1 MFDFNTYTKQYQD
14 LANQVTDLLSPK
26 SLKDAQEKSKNFALD
41 ILTTA
46 TEATQSN
53 LEAVSKLTGKE
64 SKQYFVKAS
73 DLVDTTYQYA
83 KEIIETGTIKSF
95 ALPGYTK

>member
-1 MFDFNTYTKQYQD
+1 MFSTYTKQAEQF
-14 LANQVTDLLSPK
+14 ANQVTEFFTPK
-26 SLKDAQEKSKNFALD
+26 QFKEAQQKSKTFALD
-41 ILTTA
+41 ILNIA

-53 LEAVSKLTGKE
+53 IEAVSKLTGKE
-64 SKQYFVKAS
+64 FQVYLDKSS

>member
-14 LANQVTDLLSPK
+14 FANQVTDLLSPK
-26 SLKDAQEKSKNFALD
+26 SLKDAQDKSKTFALD
-41 ILTTA
+41 ILTTV

-53 LEAVSKLTGKE
+53 IEAVSKLTGKE

>member
-1 MFDFNTYTKQYQD
+1 MFSTYTKQAEQF
-14 LANQVTDLLSPK
+14 ANQVAEFFTPK
-26 SLKDAQEKSKNFALD
+26 QFKEAQEKSKNFALD

-53 LEAVSKLTGKE
+53 IEAVSKLTGKE
-64 SKQYFVKAS
+64 SKQYFTKAS

>member
-14 LANQVTDLLSPK
+14 LANQVTDLFAPK
-26 SLKDAQEKSKNFALD
+26 NVKEAQQKSKTFALEL
-41 ILTTA
+41 LTTA
-46 TEATQSN
+46 TEAAQSN
-53 LEAVSKLTGKE
+53 IEAVSKLTGKE
-64 SKQYFVKAS
+64 FQVYFDKSS

>member
-1 MFDFNTYTKQYQD
+1 MFSTYTKQAEQF
-14 LANQVTDLLSPK
+14 ANQVTEFFTPK
-26 SLKDAQEKSKNFALD
+26 QFKEAQEKSKNFALD

-64 SKQYFVKAS
+64 SKQYFIKAS

>member
-26 SLKDAQEKSKNFALD
+26 SLKDAQDKSKTFALD
-41 ILTTA
+41 ILNIA

-53 LEAVSKLTGKE
+53 IEAVSKLTGKE
-64 SKQYFVKAS
+64 FQVYLDKSS

-83 KEIIETGTIKSF
+83 KEIIETGTIKNFSV
-95 ALPGYTK
+95 LGYTK

>member
-1 MFDFNTYTKQYQD
+1 MFNTYLKQFED
-14 LANQVTDLLSPK
+14 AANQVTDLFSPK
-26 SLKDAQEKSKNFALD
+26 QLKDAQDKSKTFALD
-41 ILTTA
+41 MLTTA
-46 TEATQSN
+46 TEATHSN
-53 LEAVSKLTGKE
+53 IEAVAKLAGKDA
-64 SKQYFVKAS
+64 KVYFTKAS